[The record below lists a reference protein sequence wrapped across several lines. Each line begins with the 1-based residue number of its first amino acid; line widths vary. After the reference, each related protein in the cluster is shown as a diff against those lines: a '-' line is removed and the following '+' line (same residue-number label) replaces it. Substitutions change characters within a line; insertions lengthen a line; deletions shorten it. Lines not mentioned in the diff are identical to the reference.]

1 METATSIWRSAQL
14 VESSWLW
21 RDCNSANER
30 DLVDGCLTLFIFS
43 ICACQ
48 ACCSRLSAY
57 CLRFIADHYDEVLC
71 MFIAWAL
78 PIKALARR
86 ISKLGVPPAAPLQMR
101 KESSFAEII
110 SEDAKFVTQ
119 VTRVRTRL
127 LCGVRL
133 CRPDHEPMHASLSR
147 SFIHLSF
154 GAQLML
160 LLVSPTDSRSAC
172 IKRSRLSACDCV
184 RVSDF

>member
-1 METATSIWRSAQL
+1 
-14 VESSWLW
+14 
-21 RDCNSANER
+21 
-30 DLVDGCLTLFIFS
+30 
-43 ICACQ
+43 
-48 ACCSRLSAY
+48 
-57 CLRFIADHYDEVLC
+57 

-147 SFIHLSF
+147 PFIHSL
-154 GAQLML
+154 
-160 LLVSPTDSRSAC
+160 
-172 IKRSRLSACDCV
+172 IV
-184 RVSDF
+184 RRAVDAVASVSDGLAQRMHQAEQVVALRLRARIGFLKLMYPCSGPD